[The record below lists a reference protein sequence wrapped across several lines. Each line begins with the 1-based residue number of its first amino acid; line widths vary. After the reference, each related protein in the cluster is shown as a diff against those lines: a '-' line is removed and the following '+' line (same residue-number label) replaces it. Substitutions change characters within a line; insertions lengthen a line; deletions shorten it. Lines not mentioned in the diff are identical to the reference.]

1 MPFGNLLGS
10 IFQRFWVPKSF
21 QEGFQYRKP
30 FFWKNGVSSTRNAY
44 FVNGPSKRKRNKMKT
59 NIKTNTKTKQNTNE
73 SQDDRLIKQIP
84 RDTKINTL
92 IDVVMVGNWLA
103 HSMNFGFS
111 GHRSGKL
118 LSNEVRERL
127 SLENEQLDFFKEET
141 RESFKDI
148 KNFLKLIERSV
159 V

>member
-1 MPFGNLLGS
+1 MHAKKCVININSNVKLKNS
-10 IFQRFWVPKSF
+10 IIFFNFWLSIWSDV
-21 QEGFQYRKP
+21 
-30 FFWKNGVSSTRNAY
+30 
-44 FVNGPSKRKRNKMKT
+44 
-59 NIKTNTKTKQNTNE
+59 E
-73 SQDDRLIKQIP
+73 SVIRWHHEENPENRETVVDP
-84 RDTKINTL
+84 EINSL

-127 SLENEQLDFFKEET
+127 SLDDEQLDFFKEET
-141 RESFKDI
+141 RESFKDF